1 MLALKLILGLIIV
14 LWGAELLINSAVA
27 LGKKYKISE
36 LLIGILVIG
45 FGTSLSELIVSID
58 AVLKNAS
65 ELTLGN
71 IIGSNIANILLVIGV
86 AGLAK
91 KIKIPNI
98 SNLDSFFHLSVTTLL
113 LFIFFFYDL
122 NYMTGIIFILLFII
136 YIFVIIKKMGD
147 EKNDETQNSKDFIS
161 RKVFERPII
170 IGIPIIIFS
179 ISLTIYG
186 ADLTVNSAIKISL
199 LFGISEAVIGLTLVA
214 IGTSLPE
221 IAAGITAARKMR
233 ANLIFG
239 NIIGSNLYNI
249 LLILGFSS
257 LFKNFSY
264 NKNNLSSE
272 IIFLMFC
279 TILFIALTKLKKV
292 VNVNISIILLLF
304 YLVYILYIYHKN
316 FL

>member
-14 LWGAELLINSAVA
+14 LWGAELLINSAIS

-36 LLIGILVIG
+36 LFIGILVIG

-58 AVLKNAS
+58 AVLKNAP

-71 IIGSNIANILLVIGV
+71 IIGSNIANILLVLGV

-98 SNLDSFFHLSVTTLL
+98 SNIDSFFHLSVTTFL
-113 LFIFFFYDL
+113 LFIFFFYNL

-136 YIFVIIKKMGD
+136 YIFVIIKKMD
-147 EKNDETQNSKDFIS
+147 NVKNDETQNNTDFIS

-179 ISLTIYG
+179 ILLTIFG

-264 NKNNLSSE
+264 SKDNLSFE
-272 IIFLMFC
+272 VIFLMFC
-279 TILFIALTKLKKV
+279 TILFIVLTKLKKIV
-292 VNVNISIILLLF
+292 DVKISIILLLF
-304 YLVYILYIYHKN
+304 YLVYIFYIYHKN

>member
-1 MLALKLILGLIIV
+1 MLAVKLILGLIIV
-14 LWGAELLINSAVA
+14 LWGAELLINSAIA

-58 AVLKNAS
+58 AVLKDAA

-71 IIGSNIANILLVIGV
+71 IIGSNIANILLVIGI
-86 AGLAK
+86 AGLAR

-113 LFIFFFYDL
+113 LLVFFFYTL
-122 NYMTGIIFILLFII
+122 NFITGIIFILIFII
-136 YIFVIIKKMGD
+136 YIFIIIKNMD
-147 EKNDETQNSKDFIS
+147 DMKNDETQNSKDLVS
-161 RKVFERPII
+161 RKVYESPII

-179 ISLTIYG
+179 ILLTIYG

-199 LFGISEAVIGLTLVA
+199 IFGISESVIGLTLVA

-221 IAAGITAARKMR
+221 IAAGVTAARKMR

-264 NKNNLSSE
+264 DKNNLFSE
-272 IIFLMFC
+272 VIFLIFC
-279 TILFIALTKLKKV
+279 TVLFIALTKFKKIV
-292 VNVNISIILLLF
+292 DVKVSIILLLL
-304 YLVYILYIYHKN
+304 YLVYIFYIYNKN

>member
-14 LWGAELLINSAVA
+14 LWGAELLINSAIA

-91 KIKIPNI
+91 KIRIPNI

-221 IAAGITAARKMR
+221 MAAGITAARKMR

>member
-186 ADLTVNSAIKISL
+186 ADLTVNSTIKISL

-221 IAAGITAARKMR
+221 MAAGITAARKMR

-249 LLILGFSS
+249 LLFLGFSS

-279 TILFIALTKLKKV
+279 TILFVKLDPSETGALNNKSVEFFWKAPMVPVT
-292 VNVNISIILLLF
+292 LLS
-304 YLVYILYIYHKN
+304 KSP
-316 FL
+316 

>member
-1 MLALKLILGLIIV
+1 MLAVKLILGLIIV
-14 LWGAELLINSAVA
+14 LWGAELLINSAIA

-58 AVLKNAS
+58 AVLKDAA

-71 IIGSNIANILLVIGV
+71 IIGSNIANILLVIGI
-86 AGLAK
+86 AGLAR

-113 LFIFFFYDL
+113 LLVFFFYTL
-122 NYMTGIIFILLFII
+122 NFITGIIFILIFII
-136 YIFVIIKKMGD
+136 YIFIIIKNMD
-147 EKNDETQNSKDFIS
+147 DMKNDETQNSKDLVS
-161 RKVFERPII
+161 RKVYESPII

-179 ISLTIYG
+179 ILLTIYG

-199 LFGISEAVIGLTLVA
+199 IFGISESVIGLTLVA

-221 IAAGITAARKMR
+221 IAAGVTAARKMR

-264 NKNNLSSE
+264 DKNNLFSE
-272 IIFLMFC
+272 IIFLIFC
-279 TILFIALTKLKKV
+279 TVLFIALTKFKKIV
-292 VNVNISIILLLF
+292 DVKVSIILLLL
-304 YLVYILYIYHKN
+304 YLVYIFYIYNKN

>member
-214 IGTSLPE
+214 IGTSLTE
-221 IAAGITAARKMR
+221 MAAGITAARKMR
-233 ANLIFG
+233 TNLIF
-239 NIIGSNLYNI
+239 
-249 LLILGFSS
+249 
-257 LFKNFSY
+257 
-264 NKNNLSSE
+264 
-272 IIFLMFC
+272 
-279 TILFIALTKLKKV
+279 
-292 VNVNISIILLLF
+292 
-304 YLVYILYIYHKN
+304 
-316 FL
+316 

>member
-14 LWGAELLINSAVA
+14 LWGAELLINSAIA

-58 AVLKNAS
+58 AVLKNAA

-71 IIGSNIANILLVIGV
+71 IIGSNIANILLVIGL

-91 KIKIPNI
+91 KIKIPNL
-98 SNLDSFFHLSVTTLL
+98 SNLDNFFHLSVTILF
-113 LFIFFFYDL
+113 LFIFFFYNL
-122 NYMTGIIFILLFII
+122 NPITGIIFISIFII
-136 YIFVIIKKMGD
+136 YILVIIKKMNVV
-147 EKNDETQNSKDFIS
+147 KNDETQDSKDFIS
-161 RKVFERPII
+161 KKVFERPII

-221 IAAGITAARKMR
+221 MAAGITAARKMR

>member
-221 IAAGITAARKMR
+221 MAAGITAARKMR

>member
-91 KIKIPNI
+91 KIRIPNI

-221 IAAGITAARKMR
+221 MAAGITAARKMR

-279 TILFIALTKLKKV
+279 TILFIALTKFKKV

>member
-1 MLALKLILGLIIV
+1 MLAVKLILGLIIV
-14 LWGAELLINSAVA
+14 LWGAELLINSAIA

-58 AVLKNAS
+58 AVLKDAA

-71 IIGSNIANILLVIGV
+71 IIGSNIANILLVIGI

-113 LFIFFFYDL
+113 LLVFFFYTL
-122 NYMTGIIFILLFII
+122 NFITGIIFILIFII
-136 YIFVIIKKMGD
+136 YIFIIIKNMD
-147 EKNDETQNSKDFIS
+147 DMKNDETQNSKDLVS
-161 RKVFERPII
+161 RKVYESPII

-179 ISLTIYG
+179 ILLTIYG

-199 LFGISEAVIGLTLVA
+199 IFGISESVIGLTLVA

-221 IAAGITAARKMR
+221 IAAGVTAARKMR

-264 NKNNLSSE
+264 DKNNLFSE
-272 IIFLMFC
+272 VIFLIFC
-279 TILFIALTKLKKV
+279 TVLFIALTKFKKIV
-292 VNVNISIILLLF
+292 DVKVSIILLLL
-304 YLVYILYIYHKN
+304 YLVYIFYIYNKN

>member
-91 KIKIPNI
+91 KIRIPNI

-221 IAAGITAARKMR
+221 MAAGITAARKMR

>member
-91 KIKIPNI
+91 KIRIPNI

>member
-71 IIGSNIANILLVIGV
+71 IIGSNIANILLVLGV

-221 IAAGITAARKMR
+221 MAAGITAARKMR
-233 ANLIFG
+233 TNLIFG

>member
-71 IIGSNIANILLVIGV
+71 IIGSNIANILLVLGV

-98 SNLDSFFHLSVTTLL
+98 SNIDSFFHLSVTTFL
-113 LFIFFFYDL
+113 LFIFFFYNL
-122 NYMTGIIFILLFII
+122 NHMTGIIFILLFII

-179 ISLTIYG
+179 ILLTIFG

-264 NKNNLSSE
+264 NKDNLSSE
-272 IIFLMFC
+272 VIFLMFC
-279 TILFIALTKLKKV
+279 TILFIVLTKLKKIV
-292 VNVNISIILLLF
+292 DVKISIILLLF
-304 YLVYILYIYHKN
+304 YLVYIFYIYHKN